1 MRKWLKHK
9 QNPEDYARKEAELWA
24 WLQIAAQQSKF
35 QVVFGDESGFSL
47 TPSVPYGWQAKG
59 ERVCLPTARSK
70 RESVFGLLSHDNRL
84 ATYYTD
90 QKIDSAFVIESVD
103 KFLVTQPD
111 KRGRPAV
118 TLLVLDNA
126 SIHVSKTF
134 RTACQRWEEQGLLV
148 WYLPTYGPHLNRIER
163 LWLRTK
169 YSCGSPPGLKAADY
183 TTMKTLKEALKRIFD
198 QFGEHYSIKFKIP
211 EVSINST

>member
-1 MRKWLKHK
+1 M
-9 QNPEDYARKEAELWA
+9 
-24 WLQIAAQQSKF
+24 AAQQPKF
-35 QVVFGDESGFSL
+35 QVVFTDESGFSL

-70 RESVFGLLSHDNRL
+70 RESVLGFLSQDNHL
-84 ATYYTD
+84 TTYSTD
-90 QKIDSAFVIESVD
+90 QKIDSQFVIESID
-103 KFLVTQPD
+103 KFIATQAD
-111 KRGRPAV
+111 KV

-134 RTACQRWEEQGLLV
+134 RAACQRWQEQGLLV
-148 WYLPTYGPHLNRIER
+148 WYLPTYSPHLNRIER

-169 YSCGSPPGLKAADY
+169 YSWLKPADY
-183 TTMKTLKEALKRIFD
+183 TSMKTLKEALKRIFD
-198 QFGEHYSIKFKIP
+198 QFGERYTIQFKTP